1 MAVTVT
7 AAMMP
12 GRASGSRAFQ
22 MIWRVLAPIAWVAS
36 MMPLSTSRRA
46 VSTSRAK
53 NGVAPTTSGG
63 MAPATP
69 SEVPVSSTVR
79 GIITISRMMN
89 GSERST
95 LTTNDSRA
103 YSARFSNI
111 CRGPVRNSSTPS
123 GRPRMTVN
131 SSEPPSIQK
140 VSMLAWRISDQ
151 SMFTKPMFSKKA
163 FIRAEPPHARRR
175 HSVVP
180 SPLPGRRRPAPGS
193 TGRRAGP

>member
-1 MAVTVT
+1 MAVTVM

-12 GRASGSRAFQ
+12 GLASGSRAFQ
-22 MIWRVLAPIAWVAS
+22 MIWRVVAPIAWVAS

-69 SEVPVSSTVR
+69 SEVPVSSTVS

-95 LTTNDSRA
+95 FTTNDSRP
-103 YSARFSNI
+103 YTARFSNI
-111 CRGPVRNSSTPS
+111 CLGPVRNSSTPS
-123 GRPRMTVN
+123 GRPRITVN

-151 SMFTKPMFSKKA
+151 SIFTKPRFSKKA
-163 FIRAEPPHARRR
+163 FIRAEPPHARPR
-175 HSVVP
+175 HSAG
-180 SPLPGRRRPAPGS
+180 SWRLPCHRRPAPGS
-193 TGRRAGP
+193 VGRRAGP